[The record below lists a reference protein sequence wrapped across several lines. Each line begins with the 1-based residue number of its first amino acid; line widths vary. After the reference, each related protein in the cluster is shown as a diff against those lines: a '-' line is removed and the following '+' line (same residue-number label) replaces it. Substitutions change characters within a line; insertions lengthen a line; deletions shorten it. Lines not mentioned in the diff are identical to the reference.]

1 MRIALMLATL
11 LCAGGVARAQFTIN
25 LDHLAKQAKESV
37 EITLDGELLRLAG
50 RFLSSTKPDEAK
62 AKEVVSGLKSIY
74 VRSFEFDR
82 TGVFSEADVEA
93 IRKQIQAPGWTR
105 IVRATSGPRKGRDL
119 NELAE
124 VYVRQEGG
132 KSTGIAIIAAEAQEL
147 TVVQILG
154 DIDLDKLEGLSGQF
168 GIPKLPKAGK

>member
-1 MRIALMLATL
+1 MRFALILAAL
-11 LCAGGVARAQFTIN
+11 VCAAGPGLAQLTIN

-50 RFLSSTKPDEAK
+50 RFLSSSKPDEVK

-82 TGVFSEADVEA
+82 TGAFSESDIDA
-93 IRKQIQAPGWTR
+93 IRSQIQSPGWTR

-119 NELAE
+119 NEIAE
-124 VYVRQEGG
+124 VYVRSEAG
-132 KSTGIAIIAAEAQEL
+132 KSTGIAIIAAEAKEL

-154 DIDLDKLEGLSGQF
+154 DIDLEKLEGLSGQF
-168 GIPKLPKAGK
+168 GIPKLPKAVK